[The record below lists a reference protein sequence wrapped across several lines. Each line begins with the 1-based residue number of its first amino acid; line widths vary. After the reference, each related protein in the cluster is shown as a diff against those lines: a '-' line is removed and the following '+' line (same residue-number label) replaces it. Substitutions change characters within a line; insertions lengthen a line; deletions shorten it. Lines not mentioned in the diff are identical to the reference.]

1 MKLKEYLDT
10 GKTYIIAEMSA
21 NHGGSLEKA
30 LEIVK
35 YAKLAGADC
44 LKIQTYTADSI
55 TINCHNEYFTV
66 KGGLWADKNLYD
78 LYKEAYTPW
87 EWQGRIKEECAKF
100 DLDFLSTPFDNT
112 AVDFLESICVEAYK
126 IASPELIDIPLIKYV
141 AKKNKPILISCGMG
155 NEEEI
160 REALE
165 VIKEN
170 SNETFVLLKCCS
182 EYPTDYTNMNLRTI
196 SDMEKKFNCRVGL
209 SDHSMGSLGAVI
221 GVTEGAAV
229 VEKHFCISRKDKTAD
244 SEFSME
250 YEEFKQMVE
259 DIRNTEKI
267 LGKVSYEP
275 SPGEVRGLRNRR
287 SLFAVENIK
296 KGEVFTEKNIR
307 AIRPGQGIKPK
318 YYEEILGKV
327 ATKDIEFGSPLEWD
341 MIKQD
346 YI

>member
-1 MKLKEYLDT
+1 
-10 GKTYIIAEMSA
+10 
-21 NHGGSLEKA
+21 
-30 LEIVK
+30 
-35 YAKLAGADC
+35 
-44 LKIQTYTADSI
+44 
-55 TINCHNEYFTV
+55 
-66 KGGLWADKNLYD
+66 
-78 LYKEAYTPW
+78 
-87 EWQGRIKEECAKF
+87 
-100 DLDFLSTPFDNT
+100 
-112 AVDFLESICVEAYK
+112 
-126 IASPELIDIPLIKYV
+126 
-141 AKKNKPILISCGMG
+141 MG
-155 NEEEI
+155 
-160 REALE
+160 
-165 VIKEN
+165 
-170 SNETFVLLKCCS
+170 
-182 EYPTDYTNMNLRTI
+182 
-196 SDMEKKFNCRVGL
+196 KKFNCSVGL

>member
-1 MKLKEYLDT
+1 M
-10 GKTYIIAEMSA
+10 
-21 NHGGSLEKA
+21 
-30 LEIVK
+30 
-35 YAKLAGADC
+35 
-44 LKIQTYTADSI
+44 
-55 TINCHNEYFTV
+55 
-66 KGGLWADKNLYD
+66 
-78 LYKEAYTPW
+78 
-87 EWQGRIKEECAKF
+87 
-100 DLDFLSTPFDNT
+100 
-112 AVDFLESICVEAYK
+112 
-126 IASPELIDIPLIKYV
+126 IDIPLIKYV

-196 SDMEKKFNCRVGL
+196 SDMGKKFNCRVGL

>member
-1 MKLKEYLDT
+1 MKLREYLDI

-87 EWQGRIKEECAKF
+87 EWQARIKEECGKY
-100 DLDFLSTPFDNT
+100 DMDFLSTPFDNS
-112 AVDFLESICVEAYK
+112 AVDFLEKMGVEAYK
-126 IASPELIDIPLIKYV
+126 IASPELIDIPLIKYI

-155 NEEEI
+155 NEQEI
-160 REALE
+160 NEALA

-170 SNETFVLLKCCS
+170 STQLVVLLKCCS
-182 EYPTDYTNMNLRTI
+182 EYPTNYENMNLQTI
-196 SDMEKKFNCRVGL
+196 SDMKKRFNCNVGL
-209 SDHSMGSLGAVI
+209 SDHSMGSLGAII
-221 GVTEGAAV
+221 GVSKGAAV
-229 VEKHFCISRKDKTAD
+229 IEKHFCITRKDKTAD

-275 SPGEVRGLRNRR
+275 SQGEKRGLRNRR
-287 SLFAVENIK
+287 SLFAVKNIKEGEKFTNENI
-296 KGEVFTEKNIR
+296 R
-307 AIRPGQGIKPK
+307 SIRPGQGIKPL
-318 YYEEILGKV
+318 YYEEIIGKV
-327 ATKDIEFGSPLEWD
+327 ATKDIEFGTPLEWN
-341 MIKQD
+341 MIRKGE
-346 YI
+346 

>member
-112 AVDFLESICVEAYK
+112 AVDFLESIGVEAYK

-196 SDMEKKFNCRVGL
+196 SDM
-209 SDHSMGSLGAVI
+209 
-221 GVTEGAAV
+221 
-229 VEKHFCISRKDKTAD
+229 
-244 SEFSME
+244 
-250 YEEFKQMVE
+250 
-259 DIRNTEKI
+259 
-267 LGKVSYEP
+267 GKNLIV
-275 SPGEVRGLRNRR
+275 
-287 SLFAVENIK
+287 
-296 KGEVFTEKNIR
+296 
-307 AIRPGQGIKPK
+307 
-318 YYEEILGKV
+318 
-327 ATKDIEFGSPLEWD
+327 EWD
-341 MIKQD
+341 CQTIQWVRLVQLLGLLREQQLWRNIFVFHVRIRQQIVNFLWNMKNLNRWLKISVIQRKFLERYHMSQVREKLED
-346 YI
+346 